1 MIPHNA
7 QLLLKAAATCS
18 DATYIANLCDLNL
31 SDEVFLPKTSDMTG
45 GSITIKAICPACESK
60 SLTIQLQEPDTF
72 PDGTTDTEIS
82 CGESVTLLFRAG
94 INQWVI
100 L

>member
-1 MIPHNA
+1 MIPNNA
-7 QLLLKAAATCS
+7 QLILKAAAACS
-18 DATYIANLCDLNL
+18 DATWNFLN
-31 SDEVFLPKTSDMTG
+31 
-45 GSITIKAICPACESK
+45 AICPACESK

-72 PDGTTDTEIS
+72 PDGTTYTEIS